1 MGVIVSIGLTVLVYL
16 LAKRI
21 YFGTGKMIFSP
32 LILCPVLIILGLLVF
47 HIPYESYARGGNFLS
62 YMLQPATVA
71 LAVPMYKY
79 RKMIQTYLAEIVVS
93 VTGGAM
99 VAMATSVWIANAVG
113 VDEAF
118 VTSIAPRSVTTPIA
132 MSISEVIGGDPSIT
146 AVFVIC
152 TGIMGA
158 LLTTLFLKWLP
169 IRHPVTKGM
178 LFGISAHGTG
188 TSKAYESGQV
198 EGTVASLA
206 MIFMG
211 LVTTVL
217 APEFVEVCAMFLE
230 R

>member
-1 MGVIVSIGLTVLVYL
+1 MGMVLPLVLTILVYL
-16 LAKRI
+16 FAKRI
-21 YFGTGKMIFSP
+21 YSGTKKMVFSP
-32 LILCPVLIILGLLVF
+32 LIVCPVVIIFILLIF
-47 HIPYESYARGGNFLS
+47 HIPYESYAKGGNFLS

-79 RKMIQTYLAEIVVS
+79 RKMIRKYLVEILVS
-93 VTGGAM
+93 VTGGAL
-99 VAMATSVWIANAVG
+99 VAMATSMWIASVVG

-158 LLTTLFLKWLP
+158 ILTSLFLKWLP

-217 APEFVEVCAMFLE
+217 APEFVEACASFL